1 MKKQE
6 AAVDAKPRLFVI
18 DFKGGMEAKEVASLR
33 EEVTA
38 VLTLATEQDEVLV
51 RVESGGGVV
60 HGYGLCASQLQR
72 LRDRGLHLTVAID
85 KVAASG
91 GYMMACVAQ
100 HIIAAPFAI
109 VGSIGVVAQ
118 LPNFHRLLQKH
129 DIDYEQHT
137 AGQYKRTLTLF
148 GENDEAGRQK
158 FREELESVHQQFRSF
173 VARHRPR
180 IELDKVATGEHW
192 LASEAL
198 KLELV
203 DELRTSDDYLLD
215 NYTRKQV
222 VKVQYKLPKGLTGR
236 LGQQAAQLLDQV
248 VVNLLQRL
256 SSPFYR

>member
-1 MKKQE
+1 
-6 AAVDAKPRLFVI
+6 
-18 DFKGGMEAKEVASLR
+18 MEAKEVASLR

-38 VLTLATEQDEVLV
+38 VLTMATEQDEVLV

-137 AGQYKRTLTLF
+137 ASQYKRT
-148 GENDEAGRQK
+148 
-158 FREELESVHQQFRSF
+158 
-173 VARHRPR
+173 
-180 IELDKVATGEHW
+180 
-192 LASEAL
+192 
-198 KLELV
+198 
-203 DELRTSDDYLLD
+203 
-215 NYTRKQV
+215 
-222 VKVQYKLPKGLTGR
+222 
-236 LGQQAAQLLDQV
+236 
-248 VVNLLQRL
+248 
-256 SSPFYR
+256 